1 MVMLLAVLSAV
12 AVVAFLLVLATL
24 AIRIAS
30 TLESI
35 GNREPSMGHQ
45 GHMSFL
51 SKISLGVRAIEGETS
66 QLPPQAT
73 ELNQNLPPLAAGLIA
88 VRDKLA
94 SIRKRVQQQKG

>member
-1 MVMLLAVLSAV
+1 MVTLLAVLSAV
-12 AVVAFLLVLATL
+12 AVVAFLLVLAAL

-35 GNREPSMGHQ
+35 GNREPSIGHQ

-51 SKISLGVRAIEGETS
+51 AKISLGVRAIEVETS
-66 QLPPQAT
+66 QLPPQVT
-73 ELNQNLPPLAAGLIA
+73 KLNQNLQPLAAGLIE

>member
-1 MVMLLAVLSAV
+1 MVILAVLSAV

-35 GNREPSMGHQ
+35 GNQEPSLGHQ
-45 GHMSFL
+45 GRMSFL
-51 SKISLGVRAIEGETS
+51 AKISLGVGAIEGQTS

-73 ELNQNLPPLAAGLIA
+73 KLNQDLPALANGLVA

>member
-1 MVMLLAVLSAV
+1 MVMLLAILSAV
-12 AVVAFLLVLATL
+12 AVVAFLLVLAAL

-35 GNREPSMGHQ
+35 GNREPSIGHQ

-51 SKISLGVRAIEGETS
+51 AKISLGVRAIEGQTS

-73 ELNQNLPPLAAGLIA
+73 KLNQNLQPLAAGLIA

-94 SIRKRVQQQKG
+94 SIRERVQQQKG

>member
-1 MVMLLAVLSAV
+1 MVMLLAILSAV
-12 AVVAFLLVLATL
+12 AVVAFLLVLAAL

-35 GNREPSMGHQ
+35 GNREPSIGHQ

-51 SKISLGVRAIEGETS
+51 AKISLGVRAIEGETS

-73 ELNQNLPPLAAGLIA
+73 ELNQNLQPLAAGLIA

-94 SIRKRVQQQKG
+94 SIRERVQHQKG